1 MNTFTSCGLPWHPVP
16 NDGKCPC
23 DPDQHIRVLLNAE
36 KKGYQRYSL
45 DHDPAS
51 CFPWAVLFY
60 TYAGWYPVNPDGTE
74 ITPSPRPARPRVL
87 RRRFPLARGVRP
99 TWK

>member
-16 NDGKCPC
+16 DDGKCPC
-23 DPDQHIRVLLNAE
+23 APDQFIRVLLNSE
-36 KKGYQRYSL
+36 KDGRELYVGGAY
-45 DHDPAS
+45 PARMWRGGFS
-51 CFPWAVLFY
+51 GL
-60 TYAGWYPVNPDGTE
+60 AGWYPVNPDGTE
-74 ITPSPRPARPRVL
+74 ITPYPRPGRPRVL